1 MATIDDQFE
10 YSSTGNILQRIL
22 NSKKSSE
29 SHKSRS
35 NLYPN
40 KLVDTQSPQFLDQAH
55 EDSIQHSVYSA
66 VHQHTAG
73 PSRPSQRE
81 SRFNVGGGVS
91 NHGYRD
97 SGRRTFV
104 CNDVNGET
112 SFGSLDHSGASASP
126 RAHSHLDQS
135 DIMDGASN
143 SSSFQSEFLNISEG
157 IDLDSLTPANL
168 CRLSFVDLA
177 NLTIVSLVQLQK
189 YGQIILNLQ
198 QEMSVLKEEI
208 DTLKGGQPK
217 NSKKRSTNCARESLS
232 NAAENFQK
240 LDAMLE
246 KLPTGKMRDCVECLN
261 IEDGNKKSTYAC
273 RVCWRGLHRSPT
285 CVYKHRCLKT
295 LVRDLGLS
303 NDAEDFDNDDGS
315 SAYNDYGGY
324 DNGEL
329 YNGLDENMEFS
340 TDSATASSE
349 SHPATS
355 KSIPVKRKKPV
366 ENNLPNKAMKKPN
379 FGNGRVDAIFT
390 HCIRKMDAGSRR
402 ECSSCSNRKAG
413 KRQRSRYM
421 CAKCGRGLHSRGT
434 CITVH
439 PCWVEEFKGWEQG
452 KEFKKGT
459 AIKIKTVT
467 SEIVEEEEV
476 GETEAKLEQIPVEDN
491 SESEANYEVVAVGGI
506 GEDEG
511 DEGQILGAV
520 EGPGQGEEENEEVIV
535 VKRNESPSKNQKES
549 QENGKADS
557 LTDQDL
563 RREVQQEFQ
572 AEVANVLKVL
582 DEG

>member
-1 MATIDDQFE
+1 MATIDGQFE
-10 YSSTGNILQRIL
+10 YSSTGNILKRIL
-22 NSKKSSE
+22 NSNKNSD

-35 NLYPN
+35 NLYGN

-55 EDSIQHSVYSA
+55 EESMQHSVYST

-81 SRFNVGGGVS
+81 GRFTVGGGVS
-91 NHGYRD
+91 NHGYRERTG
-97 SGRRTFV
+97 SRTFV

-112 SFGSLDHSGASASP
+112 SFGGLDHSGASASP

-143 SSSFQSEFLNISEG
+143 SSFQSEFLNISEG

-198 QEMSVLKEEI
+198 QEVSVLKEEI
-208 DTLKGGQPK
+208 DGLKGGQPK
-217 NSKKRSTNCARESLS
+217 NSKKSTNCARESLS

-246 KLPTGKMRDCVECLN
+246 KLPSGKVRDCVECLYN
-261 IEDGNKKSTYAC
+261 EDGNRKSTFAC

-315 SAYNDYGGY
+315 NVYNDYSGY

-329 YNGLDENMEFS
+329 YNGLEDNMEFS
-340 TDSATASSE
+340 TDSPAVSNE
-349 SHPATS
+349 NHPATS
-355 KSIPVKRKKPV
+355 KSIPVKRKKSA
-366 ENNLPNKAMKKPN
+366 ENIVPNKAIKKTN

-439 PCWVEEFKGWEQG
+439 PCWKEEFKGWEPG
-452 KEFKKGT
+452 KEFKK
-459 AIKIKTVT
+459 
-467 SEIVEEEEV
+467 
-476 GETEAKLEQIPVEDN
+476 ETEITVKPVTPEISDETAETEEKQDQITLEEN
-491 SESEANYEVVAVGGI
+491 SESEANFEVVAVGGI

-511 DEGQILGAV
+511 EADQILGEV
-520 EGPGQGEEENEEVIV
+520 EEI
-535 VKRNESPSKNQKES
+535 KEGNADDEHAIGTRLQTRRKS
-549 QENGKADS
+549 ERQSSENGKEN